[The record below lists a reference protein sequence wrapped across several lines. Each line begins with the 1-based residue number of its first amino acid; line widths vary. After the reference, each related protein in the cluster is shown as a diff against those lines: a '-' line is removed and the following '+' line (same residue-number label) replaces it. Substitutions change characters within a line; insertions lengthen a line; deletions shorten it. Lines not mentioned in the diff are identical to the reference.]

1 MESKYNPLLLP
12 TTISTLIHHRSTKPH
27 VSAAET
33 MHAIKRVGQSVNLAV
48 ERFVTVGE
56 TIADDNPEIKLD
68 MYEACKEARAAG
80 ISIERLCEITATD
93 PLGYPPPDGHL
104 ADRSAMIRSARALLS
119 SVTRVLLLADIVVVK
134 QLLLAKDKV
143 NKSLGRLES
152 VASFTEFVRAFSVFG
167 AEMVELAHVTGDR
180 QNDMKDERRR
190 VQMAAARQ
198 VLERSTMMLLTSSKT
213 CLRHPE
219 CSSARENRDTVFC
232 QMRRAM
238 DLIHFVVKDGVLDN
252 RSSSSGHMSPRGT
265 TPPHKVNDWISEG
278 STAYAALKS
287 FSRLLEVY
295 RLRYDESFGPYNT
308 YRSTTGGGSTDISSS
323 NKKSSTSSIP
333 TSSPYNKDIS
343 ANGSTYSNRSS
354 RALAEDREFV
364 DSRKDLMRSN
374 STRDRHHMM
383 HHGHHYHPHHH
394 HPHHHPHIRDNNK
407 PYATIDRDVQ
417 HSQEFSITT
426 FSAES
431 REHLM
436 TALDIVVE
444 KTQDFTDSAYISHE
458 NRENILLLCDRVR
471 LELNKCLR
479 IAVSMDSKYSSNP
492 NYDLDAALDSVL
504 SATHDLSQ
512 HLARSV
518 ADQQNELHHTI
529 KLAVDFVNNFISAAI
544 NEEVDRL
551 QEYGERFHDCFD
563 HILDSCKL
571 LRHIALTETLQI
583 QAKFAEINVRIYG
596 PQVATA
602 SRILCSYPSSKIAK
616 ENLKVF
622 IEMWQWLAKDV
633 TTISKDIV
641 ESALA
646 TADRGYLSLP
656 RPGKHG
662 TTTKP
667 VKTVRLTD
675 EPEEIPKSE
684 MDIKME
690 QEAAAA
696 AAAGEGTSEEL
707 DPEKWAEAN
716 DDNNDILKLA
726 KAMQAMSFSMHQFTM
741 GEGTL
746 RTTQDLFT
754 QAEYFAEEAN
764 RLYKIVRQFS
774 YQVPAGDNK
783 KELLEQLDKV
793 PTYVQSLQ
801 FTVKDHTVGKAATFT
816 KVDNVIKETKN
827 LMAGIDKVVTTC
839 FECANK

>member
-1 MESKYNPLLLP
+1 
-12 TTISTLIHHRSTKPH
+12 
-27 VSAAET
+27 

-80 ISIERLCEITATD
+80 VSIERLCEITATD

-219 CSSARENRDTVFC
+219 CSN
-232 QMRRAM
+232 
-238 DLIHFVVKDGVLDN
+238 GVLDN
-252 RSSSSGHMSPRGT
+252 RSSSSGHLSPRGS

-295 RLRYDESFGPYNT
+295 RLRYDESFGHYTNT
-308 YRSTTGGGSTDISSS
+308 YRSAGVQGSTDISISN
-323 NKKSSTSSIP
+323 NKKSSTSSISIP
-333 TSSPYNKDIS
+333 SSPYSKDIS

-394 HPHHHPHIRDNNK
+394 HPHNHHIRDNNK

-551 QEYGERFHDCFD
+551 QEYSERFHDCFD
-563 HILDSCKL
+563 HILDSL
-571 LRHIALTETLQI
+571 
-583 QAKFAEINVRIYG
+583 
-596 PQVATA
+596 ATA

-633 TTISKDIV
+633 TTISKEIV
-641 ESALA
+641 DAALS
-646 TADRGYLSLP
+646 TNDRGYLSLP
-656 RPGKHG
+656 RPG
-662 TTTKP
+662 
-667 VKTVRLTD
+667 
-675 EPEEIPKSE
+675 
-684 MDIKME
+684 
-690 QEAAAA
+690 
-696 AAAGEGTSEEL
+696 
-707 DPEKWAEAN
+707 
-716 DDNNDILKLA
+716 
-726 KAMQAMSFSMHQFTM
+726 
-741 GEGTL
+741 
-746 RTTQDLFT
+746 
-754 QAEYFAEEAN
+754 
-764 RLYKIVRQFS
+764 
-774 YQVPAGDNK
+774 
-783 KELLEQLDKV
+783 
-793 PTYVQSLQ
+793 
-801 FTVKDHTVGKAATFT
+801 
-816 KVDNVIKETKN
+816 
-827 LMAGIDKVVTTC
+827 
-839 FECANK
+839 